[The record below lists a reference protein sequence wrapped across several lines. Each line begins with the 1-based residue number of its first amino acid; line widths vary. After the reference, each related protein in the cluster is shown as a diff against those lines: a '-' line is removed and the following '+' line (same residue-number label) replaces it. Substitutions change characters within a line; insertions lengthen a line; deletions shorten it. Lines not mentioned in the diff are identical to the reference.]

1 MINDTKFVDF
11 LNKFSDTSS
20 NQHLLTDEEWKLVN
34 ILCVFYSSFENIID
48 NTFFIQYDYNSRTIK
63 TEISFCDKILQK
75 EECITIKMVV
85 DPGAH
90 NSYYGVVGIQKFNDD
105 ILTVTKPFNK
115 LYYTYSLECDNLVRD
130 IINFNSLK
138 ELNEQ
143 FDIIY
148 NRFKFIKYNVWN
160 DDGKD

>member
-34 ILCVFYSSFENIID
+34 ILCVFYSSFKNIID
-48 NTFFIQYDYNSRTIK
+48 NTFFIQYDHNSRTIK

-75 EECITIKMVV
+75 EECITIKMIV
-85 DPGAH
+85 DPGALNN

-105 ILTVTKPFNK
+105 
-115 LYYTYSLECDNLVRD
+115 NLVRD
-130 IINFNSLK
+130 VINFNSLK

-148 NRFKFIKYNVWN
+148 NKFKFIKYNVWN

>member
-20 NQHLLTDEEWKLVN
+20 NQHLFSDEEWKLVN

-48 NTFFIQYDYNSRTIK
+48 NTFFIQYDHNSRTIK

-75 EECITIKMVV
+75 EECITIKMLV
-85 DPGAH
+85 DSGALKN

-105 ILTVTKPFNK
+105 
-115 LYYTYSLECDNLVRD
+115 NLIRD

>member
-1 MINDTKFVDF
+1 MINDIKFVDF

-48 NTFFIQYDYNSRTIK
+48 NTFFIKYDHNSRTVK

-75 EECITIKMVV
+75 EECITIKIIA
-85 DPGAH
+85 DPRALNN
-90 NSYYGVVGIQKFNDD
+90 NSCYGILGIKKFNDD
-105 ILTVTKPFNK
+105 
-115 LYYTYSLECDNLVRD
+115 NLIRD
-130 IINFNSLK
+130 IVNFNSLK

-148 NRFKFIKYNVWN
+148 NKFKFIKYNVWN